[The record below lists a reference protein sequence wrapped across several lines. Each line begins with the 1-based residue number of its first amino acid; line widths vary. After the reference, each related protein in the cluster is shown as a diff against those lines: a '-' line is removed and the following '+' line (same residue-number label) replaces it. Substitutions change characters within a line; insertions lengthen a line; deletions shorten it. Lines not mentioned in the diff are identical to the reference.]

1 MPDAKRTRTYLQRV
15 LDGHARTKARSKIL
29 YITEIETM
37 LHRIRL
43 RTRVLSDSP
52 CGMSYT
58 DNQSMTHGVFQMA
71 GSRHY
76 DTVAF
81 DVRDDASMLFFAST
95 SSGGDISDYLLVMR
109 AEGEEFDDAVYLELN
124 DQQLA
129 GHDLLRE
136 ARLTDNMLTL
146 ELREPADVLDGA
158 SEIVLTFDA
167 TDENRTN
174 VEAGLFRVLGELL
187 TGGNA

>member
-1 MPDAKRTRTYLQRV
+1 M
-15 LDGHARTKARSKIL
+15 
-29 YITEIETM
+29 
-37 LHRIRL
+37 
-43 RTRVLSDSP
+43 
-52 CGMSYT
+52 T
-58 DNQSMTHGVFQMA
+58 D
-71 GSRHY
+71 SRHY

-95 SSGGDISDYLLVMR
+95 SAGGDISDYLLVMR

-136 ARLTDNMLTL
+136 ARLTANMLTL
-146 ELREPADVLDGA
+146 ELREPAEALGGA

-167 TDENRTN
+167 TEDNRSN
-174 VEAGLFRVLGELL
+174 VEAGLIRVLGELL
-187 TGGNA
+187 AGGNA